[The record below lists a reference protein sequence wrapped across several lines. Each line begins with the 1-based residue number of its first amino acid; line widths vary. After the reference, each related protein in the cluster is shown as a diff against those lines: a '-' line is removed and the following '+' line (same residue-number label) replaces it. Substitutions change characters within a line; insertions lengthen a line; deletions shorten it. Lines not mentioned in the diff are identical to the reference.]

1 MPELPQLQELTNA
14 LGWTLVH
21 FLWQGL
27 AIAAAYWLVCRV
39 TRTGN
44 SQLRYWSGMA
54 AFLLS
59 AVVPA
64 ATFSFYW
71 SSGST
76 AASTATYAAPIMP
89 VGGDLSFSTLQLLS
103 AGMEPA
109 LPVVVVLWAIG
120 VALLSVRAF
129 LGWIGAH
136 RLVRLDTTEVSLSLQ
151 AVLQKLKNSL
161 EVRQAVQ
168 VLRSARVK
176 VPTVVGWLKPVILL
190 PVAVINR
197 LPEDQLEMIIAH
209 ELGHI
214 RRYDYLL
221 NLLQVVIETLFF
233 YHPAV
238 RWMSRQVRQEREH
251 CCDDL
256 VIDKCDQPV
265 LYARALANLE
275 IMRDEPVP
283 AMAIAAT
290 GGDLIHRLHRIVRQ
304 DLPGKQSGLTQLAVM
319 LGVATLV
326 SVSANQGLDVRNH
339 FLEASNASSKIV
351 EFQEDEIARSRAAWI
366 EGLSAYSRNS
376 SEMVLN
382 DVSTPQVEIAIAQDA
397 RPQVKQ
403 VAVAVVEPDQ
413 KQGDAAEIAADTGF
427 TDLPGFADVDTESDD
442 QSWQESW
449 VTEELDF
456 MLASTSL
463 PSKTRFNPD
472 LREDNLQDSVKVEF
486 EIKAQTVVAP
496 VYPFKARR
504 KHINGF
510 VRLEFS
516 VDEKGRAIDIEV
528 VEAQPAEIFE
538 KSAITALEKWV
549 FEIDENYSGSRRLF
563 QKFDFDM
570 EDAEP
575 TLSKRERRCE
585 IAGSRICGLKGY
597 N

>member
-1 MPELPQLQELTNA
+1 MLELPQLQELTNA

-27 AIAAAYWLVCRV
+27 AIAAAYWLVCCV

-44 SQLRYWSGMA
+44 SQVRYWSGMV
-54 AFLLS
+54 AFLVS
-59 AVVPA
+59 AVVPMV
-64 ATFSFYW
+64 TFSFYW
-71 SSGST
+71 SSGSAVESAT
-76 AASTATYAAPIMP
+76 AYAVPIMP
-89 VGGDLSFSTLQLLS
+89 VGGDLSLSTLQLLS
-103 AGMEPA
+103 AGMESA
-109 LPVVVVLWAIG
+109 LPFVVVLWALG

-136 RLVRLDTTEVSLSLQ
+136 RLVRLDTSQVSQSLQ
-151 AVLQKLKNSL
+151 DILHKLMNSL

-256 VIDKCDQPV
+256 VIANCNQPV

-283 AMAIAAT
+283 AFAMAAT

-304 DLPGKQSGLTQLAVM
+304 DFPGKQSGLTQLAVM

-326 SVSANQGLDVRNH
+326 TVSANQGMEVRNH
-339 FLEASNASSKIV
+339 FLEASSSSTQLV
-351 EFQEDEIARSRAAWI
+351 EFQEDAIARSRPSWI
-366 EGLSAYSRNS
+366 EGVSAYSHLSAENAAKSISANTADLVVDRNIQS
-376 SEMVLN
+376 LPKESVTEN
-382 DVSTPQVEIAIAQDA
+382 
-397 RPQVKQ
+397 
-403 VAVAVVEPDQ
+403 
-413 KQGDAAEIAADTGF
+413 AETAPVQSNPAEKSVDTV
-427 TDLPGFADVDTESDD
+427 FADLSGSAAINSMWSDPT
-442 QSWQESW
+442 WQESGS
-449 VTEELDF
+449 TEELEI

-463 PSKTRFNPD
+463 PSKTRFNPE
-472 LREDNLQDSVKVEF
+472 LREANLQDSVKVEF
-486 EIKAQTVVAP
+486 EIKAHTVVPP

-516 VDEKGRAIDIEV
+516 VDEKGRAVDIEV

-538 KSAITALEKWV
+538 KSAINALEKWV
-549 FEIDENYSGSRRLF
+549 FEVDENYSGNRRLF

-570 EDAEP
+570 EGSES

-585 IAGSRICGLKGY
+585 IAGSRICGLKVY